1 MNPPERVNREIGR
14 RTDVVGILR
23 DPLLLTWS
31 WWPRSELWVTR
42 NLPVEPLRL

>member
-1 MNPPERVNREIGR
+1 MK
-14 RTDVVGILR
+14 GIVLR
-23 DPLLLTWS
+23 DFFFGAWS